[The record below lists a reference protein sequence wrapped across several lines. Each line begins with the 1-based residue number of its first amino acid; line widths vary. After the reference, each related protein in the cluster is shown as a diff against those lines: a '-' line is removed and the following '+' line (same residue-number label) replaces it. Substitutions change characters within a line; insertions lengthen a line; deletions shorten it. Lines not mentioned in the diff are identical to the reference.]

1 MTWEILLKENME
13 ERKNKLL
20 SDIEK
25 LMNQI
30 KTEKGITEKMRNR
43 IRGLEMYVE
52 HLAEMLE

>member
-13 ERKNKLL
+13 ERKKKLL

-43 IRGLEMYVE
+43 IKGLEMYVE

>member
-1 MTWEILLKENME
+1 ME
-13 ERKNKLL
+13 ERKKKLL

-43 IRGLEMYVE
+43 IKGLEMYVE

>member
-13 ERKNKLL
+13 KRKNKLL